1 MRLKLE
7 MERLNMKKIVIV
19 VIIVIL
25 VIGLFLIYNI
35 YNKQD
40 SNNGDIEKQ
49 EVQDNK
55 VIQKEEGDNVME
67 INKMNIKID
76 GMDMSVTLEN
86 NETVK
91 ALLNKLPLEFVANE
105 LNGNEK
111 YYYLDEDLPS
121 NSQSVHRI
129 EKGDIML
136 FGTDCLVIFY
146 ESFDTPYSYTRIG
159 KIDDSSLLD
168 NISSGSS
175 SVSISK

>member
-1 MRLKLE
+1 MSKKL
-7 MERLNMKKIVIV
+7 LAFIILLIFIVG
-19 VIIVIL
+19 
-25 VIGLFLIYNI
+25 IGFIFFYGKDNESS
-35 YNKQD
+35 
-40 SNNGDIEKQ
+40 SNN
-49 EVQDNK
+49 EVNDNENK
-55 VIQKEEGDNVME
+55 NLTPEESNLERNDDVEGLK
-67 INKMNIKID
+67 INID
-76 GMDMSVTLEN
+76 GIDMSVTLEN

-91 ALLNKLPLEFVANE
+91 VLLNKLPLEFVANE

-159 KIDDSSLLD
+159 KIDDPSLLD
-168 NISSGSS
+168 SISSGSV

>member
-1 MRLKLE
+1 MNKKL
-7 MERLNMKKIVIV
+7 LAFIILLIFV
-19 VIIVIL
+19 VG
-25 VIGLFLIYNI
+25 IGFIFFYGKDNESS
-35 YNKQD
+35 
-40 SNNGDIEKQ
+40 SNN
-49 EVQDNK
+49 EVNDNANK
-55 VIQKEEGDNVME
+55 NLTPEENNLERNDDVEGLK
-67 INKMNIKID
+67 INID
-76 GMDMSVTLEN
+76 GIDMSVTLED